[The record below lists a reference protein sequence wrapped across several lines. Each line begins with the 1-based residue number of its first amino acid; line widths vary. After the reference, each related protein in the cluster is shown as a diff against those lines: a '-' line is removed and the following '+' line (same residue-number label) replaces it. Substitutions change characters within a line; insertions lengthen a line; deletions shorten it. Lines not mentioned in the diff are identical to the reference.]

1 MSEPEPAAASAPA
14 AIDSDVE
21 QAIAVC
27 DGDAVAAL
35 RAALIANAFLE
46 AEVERLTAAVS
57 SGFTRGKVAKRPKEK
72 RAP

>member
-1 MSEPEPAAASAPA
+1 MSEPAPAAAPA
-14 AIDSDVE
+14 AIDNAVE

-27 DGDAVAAL
+27 GGDAVAAL

-57 SGFTRGKVAKRPKEK
+57 SGFTRGKVTKPPKEK
-72 RAP
+72 EAR